1 MAIYVRNLTEA
12 ESREIKRLANSRKE
26 PKGKVQ
32 RARIVWLSS
41 QSFKVPSIAESVS
54 LSVQSVRFW
63 IKRFNQNGLSGLED
77 APRSGR
83 PAFHT
88 EEDRS
93 RLIALVRSKPPELGY
108 PFKLWTIR
116 RLQTAFVEQ
125 EQINLSTS
133 TIWTWIRA
141 EGLVWKRQQTWF
153 DVPMDSEFVQ
163 KRGP

>member
-1 MAIYVRNLTEA
+1 MALYVRNLTLEEA
-12 ESREIKRLANSRKE
+12 TEIKRLANSRKE

-32 RARIVWLSS
+32 RASIIWLSS
-41 QSFKVPSIAESVS
+41 QGLKAPIIAHKVS
-54 LSVQSVRFW
+54 LSVQSVRLW
-63 IKRFNQNGLSGLED
+63 IKRFNFLGLSGLSD

-83 PAFHT
+83 PPT
-88 EEDRS
+88 EDRS
-93 RLIALVRSKPPELGY
+93 RLIALAPSELGY

-116 RLQTAFVEQ
+116 RLRTAFFEQ
-125 EQINLSTS
+125 EQIKLSTS

>member
-1 MAIYVRNLTEA
+1 MAIYVRNLTDEEA
-12 ESREIKRLANSRKE
+12 KEIKRLANSRTE

-32 RARIVWLSS
+32 RASIIWLSS
-41 QSFKVPSIAESVS
+41 QGLKAPIIAHKVS
-54 LSVQSVRFW
+54 LSVQSVRLW
-63 IKRFNQNGLSGLED
+63 TKRFNFLGLSSLSD

-83 PAFHT
+83 PPIHT

-93 RLIALVRSKPPELGY
+93 CLIALARSKPQDKGY

-116 RLQTAFVEQ
+116 RLRTAFFEQ
-125 EQINLSTS
+125 EQIKLSTS

-153 DVPMDSEFVQ
+153 DVPLDSEFVE